1 MAPILDPRSGDFE
14 DDASSTKS
22 RKLTSIA
29 GSILTEISLPK
40 LFAAWLILIAVPGVI
55 LGLAPLVASAWLTKF
70 SDRVVAVSG
79 IGSAVGIAVALAI
92 AWYGIRPIFRFV
104 ERSFWA
110 LHALAVQPVYALFRE
125 ALSQLAEGRLD
136 ANAAMKVRS
145 RRRAIMA
152 AVAGILAC
160 AVAIFVV
167 LLVWPATSWSASFDV
182 FSSPRQLLVPALA
195 NAIAIVGI
203 YLAVASLAWGL
214 NDALMDQPEQFE
226 AFAAGGTAARSWRI
240 AHLSDIH
247 VVGERYGFRIESG
260 RTGPRGNERLQDLL
274 QRLDE
279 IHKERPLDIVLVTG
293 DMTDAG
299 RASEWAEF
307 LDQAERYPDLFA
319 RMIILPGNHDVNIA
333 ERTNPAKIE
342 LPISPTKALR
352 HMRTLSAMEY
362 VQGKRAYV
370 CDKGEGRLT
379 QNLSD
384 ALGPYR
390 SSIESFAD
398 QSGLRNALP
407 LWRLW
412 ADVFPMAVPPV
423 DPDGLGVIVLNT
435 NAQSNFSFTNALG
448 LVPAEDVAAA
458 CQIMER
464 FPLAAWIVA
473 IHHHAV
479 EYPLPVKAF
488 SERIGTALINGSWFI
503 RHLKPFARR
512 IVIMHGHRHI
522 DWIGRVGEVT
532 IVSAPS
538 PVMNAGDSGTT
549 HFYVHTVMADGENRV
564 HLMTP
569 DRVEL
574 PGRVISD

>member
-1 MAPILDPRSGDFE
+1 MPPVLDPRSGDFE

-29 GSILTEISLPK
+29 GSILAEISLPK
-40 LFAAWLILIAVPGVI
+40 LVAAWLILVAAPGVI

-70 SDRVVAVSG
+70 SDRIGAISG
-79 IGSAVGIAVALAI
+79 IGSLFAITLVLAI
-92 AWYGIRPIFRFV
+92 AWYGVRPILRFV

-125 ALSQLAEGRLD
+125 ALGHFAEGYLD
-136 ANAAMKVRS
+136 ANATAKARS
-145 RRRAIMA
+145 RRRAKMA
-152 AVAGILAC
+152 AVAGVLAS

-167 LLVWPATSWSASFDV
+167 LLVWPATSWSVSFDV
-182 FSSPRQLLVPALA
+182 FSTPRQLIVPALA
-195 NAIAIVGI
+195 NAVAIVGL
-203 YLAVASLAWGL
+203 YLAIASLAWGI
-214 NDALMDQPEQFE
+214 NDALMDQPEELE
-226 AFAAGGTAARSWRI
+226 AFATTEPASRRWRV

-260 RTGPRGNERLQDLL
+260 RVGPRGNERLRDLL

-299 RASEWAEF
+299 RSSEWAEF
-307 LDQAERYPDLFA
+307 LVQAETFPDLFE
-319 RMIILPGNHDVNIA
+319 RMLILPGNHDVNVA

-342 LPISPTKALR
+342 LPTSPAKALR
-352 HMRTLSAMEY
+352 QMRTLSAMEY
-362 VQGKRAYV
+362 VQGKRVFV
-370 CDKGEGRLT
+370 CDKVEGLIS
-379 QNLSD
+379 QNLSN
-384 ALGPYR
+384 AVEPFR
-390 SSIESFAD
+390 PAIASFAD
-398 QSGLRNALP
+398 QSGFRKAQP

-412 ADVFPMAVPPV
+412 ANVFPMAVPPS
-423 DPDGLGVIVLNT
+423 DPDGLGVIILNT

-448 LVPAEDVAAA
+448 LVPAEDVTAA
-458 CQIMER
+458 CRIMER
-464 FPLAAWIVA
+464 FPRTVWIVA

-503 RHLKPFARR
+503 RRLKPFARR

-538 PVMNAGDSGTT
+538 PVMNASDSEPT
-549 HFYVHTVMADGENRV
+549 HFYVHTVVADRENRV
-564 HLMTP
+564 HLMPP

-574 PGRVISD
+574 PGRVTAD